1 MRRIKMNLR
10 NTTCGTAL
18 LLLFFSAGRAH
29 AEGGINNMAA
39 PAVTPDNY
47 GCVVYACNGE
57 GFPILPLLPP
67 GQAAHN
73 PGPTIPDIGGPFG
86 LGSSFF
92 RGTTINTLIRT
103 NVNTI
108 PPADGPL

>member
-1 MRRIKMNLR
+1 MNLR

-18 LLLFFSAGRAH
+18 LLLFFSAGQAH
-29 AEGGINNMAA
+29 AEGDISNMAA
-39 PAVTPDNY
+39 PAVTPEVRCLAVEPFCW
-47 GCVVYACNGE
+47 GK
-57 GFPILPLLPP
+57 GFPMLPD
-67 GQAAHN
+67 QAVHN
-73 PGPTIPDIGGPFG
+73 PGPAIPDIGGPFG
-86 LGSSFF
+86 LGPSFF